1 MITAEQLRAG
11 RALLRW
17 DQADVERASGV
28 SLPTIK
34 RLEGSS
40 GLLTGH
46 AKTLKAIETTLVRWG
61 VIFEAPA
68 SADRGY
74 GVRLTKSAE
83 AVRDIVE
90 IAGSDAPRKDRLA
103 RGKARIAAFREA
115 AEGFYAGEP
124 DDRERVR
131 SEVAKLKDRIRLELN
146 RHPIGSD
153 IADILDQLAP

>member
-34 RLEGSS
+34 RLEG
-40 GLLTGH
+40 
-46 AKTLKAIETTLVRWG
+46 TTLVRWG